1 MILGLNPCS
10 VSIICIYIITI
21 SPAEDS
27 LSSLRMSL
35 AGQKKCNHQRWW
47 LRSLKL
53 RSFSCL
59 ASVQNNFL
67 RFSMSVFVHALII
80 SISDIDIF
88 LIIFYRGFI
97 FPYFHFSQAPEW
109 ETYGWHRHRILLS
122 AHFLKSRIEG
132 ADISFKACHQYFPI
146 LHIKFLF
153 LMSKLLWFGLWT
165 VL

>member
-1 MILGLNPCS
+1 MTTRTNMSKYIKRSGIHSPMRLRGKNILFNCDLGFNPCS
-10 VSIICIYIITI
+10 VLIICIYIITT
-21 SPAEDS
+21 SPVEDS

-47 LRSLKL
+47 LRSWKL

-59 ASVQNNFL
+59 ASVQNYFL

-109 ETYGWHRHRILLS
+109 ETYGWHRILLITS
-122 AHFLKSRIEG
+122 
-132 ADISFKACHQYFPI
+132 ISTCVVESPGC
-146 LHIKFLF
+146 L
-153 LMSKLLWFGLWT
+153 
-165 VL
+165 